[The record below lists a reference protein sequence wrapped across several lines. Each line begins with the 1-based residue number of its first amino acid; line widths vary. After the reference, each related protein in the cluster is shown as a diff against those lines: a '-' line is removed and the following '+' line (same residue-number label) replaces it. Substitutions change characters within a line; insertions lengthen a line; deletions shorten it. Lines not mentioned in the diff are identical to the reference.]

1 MTMLVMVALFAI
13 LAIFGVPVAIAIGVS
28 TVLALVA
35 TSDLTV
41 LTVAQK
47 MVTGI
52 GSFTLLAIPLFMLT
66 GRLMNDGGISERI
79 FNFARVFVGHI
90 RGGLGHVNVVA
101 SMIFAG
107 MSGSAVADAGGLG
120 QVEMKVMSDQGYP
133 AEYSAAITAAS
144 SAIGPI
150 IPPSIPFVIYAT
162 IAEVSPGKLFL
173 AGFFPGILMGLT
185 MMIMI
190 YLLSFKK
197 NFPRDQRAS
206 WSEKWRATKAAILP
220 ILTPFIILGGIMGG
234 IFTPTEASAV
244 AAVYAFVLGFFVYK
258 TIKLKDLPSIM
269 IDTINTTAV
278 VTFIISTSTSFS
290 WVLIVGGAASK
301 LLEVILMISTNKF
314 VILLL
319 LNVAMLLLGC
329 VMENGSLLILL
340 TPLLLPLAKELNVD
354 LIQFGV
360 IMVLNLMIGVVTPP
374 VGMSLFVVSRL
385 SGVSVEKMARPVL
398 QMVIPLMVVLLLVT
412 YVPEVSMWF
421 PRLFS

>member
-1 MTMLVMVALFAI
+1 MLVMAGLFVI
-13 LAIFGVPVAIAIGVS
+13 LAIIGVPVAISLGIATTLSIV
-28 TVLALVA
+28 T
-35 TSDLTV
+35 TSDLT
-41 LTVAQK
+41 LITVAQK
-47 MVTGI
+47 MVSGI
-52 GSFTLLAIPLFMLT
+52 DSFTLLAIPLFMLT

-120 QVEMKVMSDQGYP
+120 QVEMKVMNDQGYP
-133 AEYSAAITAAS
+133 PEYSAAITAGS

-173 AGFFPGILMGLT
+173 AGLLPGILMGLS
-185 MMIMI
+185 MMVVI
-190 YLLSFKK
+190 YILSFRK
-197 NFPRDQRAS
+197 NFPREERTS
-206 WSEKWRATKAAILP
+206 LKEKWTATRLAVLP
-220 ILTPFIILGGIMGG
+220 LLTPLIILGGIMGG

-258 TIKLKDLPSIM
+258 TIKLRDLPSIM
-269 IDTINTTAV
+269 ADTINTTAV
-278 VTFIISTSTSFS
+278 VTFIISMSTSFS
-290 WVLIVGGAASK
+290 WILIIGGATKK
-301 LLEVILMISTNKF
+301 LLALVLAISTSKIA
-314 VILLL
+314 ILLM
-319 LNVAMLLLGC
+319 LNIVMFLLGC

-340 TPLLLPLAKELNVD
+340 TPLFLPIANELDVN

-374 VGMSLFVVSRL
+374 VGMSLYVVSRL
-385 SGVSVEKMARPVL
+385 SGISVEKMAKPVL
-398 QMVIPLMVVLLLVT
+398 QMVLPLIVVLLLVT
-412 YVPEVSMWF
+412 YFPEVSLWF
-421 PRLFS
+421 PRQFG

>member
-1 MTMLVMVALFAI
+1 MTMLVMAGLFVI
-13 LAIFGVPVAIAIGVS
+13 LAIIGVPVAISLGIATTLSIV
-28 TVLALVA
+28 T
-35 TSDLTV
+35 TSDLT
-41 LTVAQK
+41 LITVAQK
-47 MVTGI
+47 MVSGI
-52 GSFTLLAIPLFMLT
+52 DSFTLLAIPLFMLT

-120 QVEMKVMSDQGYP
+120 QVEMKVMNDQGYP
-133 AEYSAAITAAS
+133 PEYSAAITAGS

-173 AGFFPGILMGLT
+173 AGLLPGILMGLS
-185 MMIMI
+185 MMVVI
-190 YLLSFKK
+190 YILSFRK
-197 NFPRDQRAS
+197 NFPREERTS
-206 WSEKWRATKAAILP
+206 LKEKWTATRLAVLP
-220 ILTPFIILGGIMGG
+220 LLTPLIILGGIMGG

-258 TIKLKDLPSIM
+258 TIKLRDLPSIM
-269 IDTINTTAV
+269 ADTINTTAV
-278 VTFIISTSTSFS
+278 VTFIISMSTSFS
-290 WVLIVGGAASK
+290 WILIIGGATKK
-301 LLEVILMISTNKF
+301 LLALVLAISTSKIA
-314 VILLL
+314 ILLM
-319 LNVAMLLLGC
+319 LNIVMFLLGC

-340 TPLLLPLAKELNVD
+340 TPLFLPIANELDVN

-374 VGMSLFVVSRL
+374 VGMSLYVVSRL
-385 SGVSVEKMARPVL
+385 SGISVEKMAKPVL
-398 QMVIPLMVVLLLVT
+398 QMVLPLIVVLLLVT
-412 YVPEVSMWF
+412 YFPEVSLWF
-421 PRLFS
+421 PRQFG